1 MTAMT
6 PMTPMTR
13 MIPVTAVTLSRRIA
27 IATLVSTAVLAAA
40 PALAQTAA
48 FPNKPIRIIVPYP
61 AGGATDV
68 AARLLAPRL
77 QEELKQ
83 NVVVENKPGAS
94 GNLGM
99 ATLLQSPADGHTL
112 AMSLTGM
119 LSINPTTYSKAGFT
133 AADVLPV
140 ARIML
145 APLVLVV
152 PADSPWRSMQDLVA
166 AGKAAGKGAL
176 PYGST
181 GAGGI
186 SHVASELVNANANG
200 NFSHVP
206 YRGGAPLA
214 LALMASEV
222 RWGLLGTA
230 DARAQ
235 IQGGKLR
242 ALGQLRATR
251 SELWPDLPTL
261 TEQGIRGGVDFDMW
275 FGLVVPAKTPTA
287 AVKLLNEK
295 VAQIVAEPDFRKRLN
310 EIGGV
315 APTTG
320 NTTEA
325 FAEVIQRELAI
336 LPKTALDLGLKLD

>member
-1 MTAMT
+1 MNL
-6 PMTPMTR
+6 TR
-13 MIPVTAVTLSRRIA
+13 FLTG
-27 IATLVSTAVLAAA
+27 ATLLGAALFAAA

-48 FPNKPIRIIVPYP
+48 FPTKPLRIIVPYP
-61 AGGATDV
+61 PGGATDV
-68 AARLLAPRL
+68 AARLVAPRL
-77 QEELKQ
+77 AEELKQ
-83 NVVVENKPGAS
+83 NVVVENRPGAS

-99 ATLLQSPADGHTL
+99 VALLQSPPDGHTL

-119 LSINPTTYSKAGFT
+119 VSINPTTYSKAGFT
-133 AADVLPV
+133 AADFTPV
-140 ARIML
+140 ARVSL

-152 PADSPWRSMQDLVA
+152 PAESPWKTMGDLIA
-166 AGKAAGKGAL
+166 AGKAAGKGGL

-186 SHVASELVNANANG
+186 SHVASELVNAAADG
-200 NFSHVP
+200 NFTHVP

-214 LALMASEV
+214 QALMANEV

-251 SELWPDLPTL
+251 SELWPDVPTL
-261 TEQGIRGGVDFDMW
+261 TEQGVRGGVDFDMW
-275 FGLVVPAKTPTA
+275 FGLVVPSKTPTS
-287 AVKLLNEK
+287 VVTLLNEK
-295 VAQIVAEPDFRKRLN
+295 VARIVAEPEFRRRLN

-315 APTTG
+315 SLTSG
-320 NTTEA
+320 NTVAA
-325 FAEVIQRELAI
+325 FAEVIQRELDV
-336 LPKTALDLGLKLD
+336 LPKTARDLGLKLD

>member
-1 MTAMT
+1 MS
-6 PMTPMTR
+6 MTR
-13 MIPVTAVTLSRRIA
+13 RLASAALIGSALIAAVPT
-27 IATLVSTAVLAAA
+27 
-40 PALAQTAA
+40 LAQTAA
-48 FPNKPIRIIVPYP
+48 FPSKPMRIIVPYP

-68 AARLLAPRL
+68 SARLVAARL

-83 NVVVENKPGAS
+83 NVIVENRPGAS

-99 ATLLQSPADGHTL
+99 MSLLQSPADGHTL

-133 AADVLPV
+133 AADVVPV
-140 ARIML
+140 ARVML

-152 PADSPWRSMQDLVA
+152 PLDSQWKTVQDLIA
-166 AGKAAGKGAL
+166 AGKAAGKGGL

-186 SHVASELVNANANG
+186 SHVASELVNAAADG
-200 NFSHVP
+200 NYTHVP
-206 YRGGAPLA
+206 YRGGAPLV
-214 LALMASEV
+214 LALLTSEV

-235 IQGGKLR
+235 IQAGKLK

-261 TEQGIRGGVDFDMW
+261 TEQGLRGGVDFDMW
-275 FGLVVPAKTPTA
+275 FGLVAPAKTPPA
-287 AVKLLNEK
+287 IVSMLNQK
-295 VAQIVAEPDFRKRLN
+295 VAQIVAEPEFRRRLS
-310 EIGGV
+310 ELGGV
-315 APTTG
+315 SPTSG
-320 NTTEA
+320 NTIEA
-325 FAEVIQRELAI
+325 FNEVIQNELAV
-336 LPKTALDLGLKLD
+336 LPKKALELGLKLD

>member
-1 MTAMT
+1 MNL
-6 PMTPMTR
+6 TR
-13 MIPVTAVTLSRRIA
+13 FLTG
-27 IATLVSTAVLAAA
+27 ATLLGAALFAAA

-48 FPNKPIRIIVPYP
+48 FPTKPLRIIVPYP
-61 AGGATDV
+61 PGGATDV
-68 AARLLAPRL
+68 AARLVAPRL
-77 QEELKQ
+77 AEELKQ
-83 NVVVENKPGAS
+83 NVVVENRPGAS

-99 ATLLQSPADGHTL
+99 VALLQSPPDGHTL

-119 LSINPTTYSKAGFT
+119 VSINPTTYSKAGFT
-133 AADVLPV
+133 AADFTPV
-140 ARIML
+140 ARVSL

-152 PADSPWRSMQDLVA
+152 PAGSPWKTMGDLIA
-166 AGKAAGKGAL
+166 AGKAAGQGGL

-186 SHVASELVNANANG
+186 SHVASELVNAAADG
-200 NFSHVP
+200 NFTHVP

-214 LALMASEV
+214 QALMANEV

-251 SELWPDLPTL
+251 SELWPDVPTL
-261 TEQGIRGGVDFDMW
+261 TEQGVRGGVDFDMW
-275 FGLVVPAKTPTA
+275 FGLVVPSKTPTS
-287 AVKLLNEK
+287 VVTLLNEK
-295 VAQIVAEPDFRKRLN
+295 VARIVAEPEFRRRLN

-315 APTTG
+315 SLTSG
-320 NTTEA
+320 NTVAA
-325 FAEVIQRELAI
+325 FAEVIQRELDV
-336 LPKTALDLGLKLD
+336 LPKTARDLGLKLD

>member
-1 MTAMT
+1 MSI
-6 PMTPMTR
+6 TR
-13 MIPVTAVTLSRRIA
+13 RLAGTAVIGAALI
-27 IATLVSTAVLAAA
+27 AVL
-40 PALAQTAA
+40 PALAQTPA
-48 FPNKPIRIIVPYP
+48 FPSKPMRIIVPYP

-68 AARLLAPRL
+68 SARLVAARL

-83 NVVVENKPGAS
+83 NVIVDNRPGAS

-99 ATLLQSPADGHTL
+99 AALLQSPADGHTM

-140 ARIML
+140 ARVML
-145 APLVLVV
+145 APLMLVV
-152 PADSPWRSMQDLVA
+152 PADSPWKTVQDLA
-166 AGKAAGKGAL
+166 TAGKAAGKGGL

-186 SHVASELVNANANG
+186 SHVASELVNAAANG
-200 NFSHVP
+200 NFTHVP
-206 YRGGAPLA
+206 YRGGAPLVQA
-214 LALMASEV
+214 LLTSEV

-235 IQGGKLR
+235 IQAGKLK

-251 SELWPDLPTL
+251 SELWPDVPTL
-261 TEQGIRGGVDFDMW
+261 TEQGLRGGVDFDMW
-275 FGLVVPAKTPTA
+275 FGLVVPAKTPPA
-287 AVKLLNEK
+287 IVALLNQK
-295 VAQIVAEPDFRKRLN
+295 VAQIVAEPEFRRRLN

-315 APTTG
+315 PPTAG
-320 NTTEA
+320 NSIEA
-325 FAEVIQRELAI
+325 FNEVIQRELAI
-336 LPKTALDLGLKLD
+336 LPKTAMELGLKLD

>member
-1 MTAMT
+1 MT
-6 PMTPMTR
+6 
-13 MIPVTAVTLSRRIA
+13 INRRLAGAALIGSA
-27 IATLVSTAVLAAA
+27 LIAAA
-40 PALAQTAA
+40 PALAQTAN
-48 FPNKPIRIIVPYP
+48 FPNKPLRIIVPYP

-68 AARLLAPRL
+68 SSRLVAQRL

-83 NVVVENKPGAS
+83 NVIVENKPGAS

-99 ATLLQSPADGHTL
+99 AALLQAPADGHTM

-133 AADVLPV
+133 AADVAPV
-140 ARIML
+140 ARVML

-152 PADSPWRSMQDLVA
+152 PLDSPWKSVQDLVA
-166 AGKAAGKGAL
+166 AGKAAGKGGL

-186 SHVASELVNANANG
+186 SHVASELVNAAADG
-200 NFSHVP
+200 NYTHVP
-206 YRGGAPLA
+206 YKGGAPLVQA
-214 LALMASEV
+214 LLTGEV

-235 IQGGKLR
+235 IQAGKLK

-261 TEQGIRGGVDFDMW
+261 TEQGLRGGVDFDMW
-275 FGLVVPAKTPTA
+275 FGLVVPAKTPPA
-287 AVKLLNEK
+287 IVQQLNQT
-295 VAQIVAEPDFRKRLN
+295 VARIVAEPEFKRRLA
-310 EIGGV
+310 ELGGV
-315 APTTG
+315 PPTTG
-320 NTTEA
+320 NTIEA
-325 FAEVIQRELAI
+325 FNAVIQQELAV
-336 LPKTALDLGLKLD
+336 LPKKALELGLKLD

>member
-1 MTAMT
+1 MLL
-6 PMTPMTR
+6 TR
-13 MIPVTAVTLSRRIA
+13 RAAGAVLIGSA
-27 IATLVSTAVLAAA
+27 LAAA
-40 PALAQTAA
+40 VVPALAQAPA
-48 FPNKPIRIIVPYP
+48 VPSKPMRIIVPYP

-68 AARLLAPRL
+68 SARLVAQRL

-83 NVVVENKPGAS
+83 NVIVENKPGAS

-99 ATLLQSPADGHTL
+99 VSLLQSPADGHTL

-133 AADVLPV
+133 AQDVAPV
-140 ARIML
+140 ARVML

-152 PADSPWRSMQDLVA
+152 PLDSPWKTVQDLVA
-166 AGKAAGKGAL
+166 AGKAAGKGGL

-186 SHVASELVNANANG
+186 SHVASELVNAAADG
-200 NFSHVP
+200 NYSHVP
-206 YRGGAPLA
+206 YRGGAPLVQA
-214 LALMASEV
+214 LLTNEV

-235 IQGGKLR
+235 IQAGKLK

-261 TEQGIRGGVDFDMW
+261 TEQGLKGGVDFDMW
-275 FGLVVPAKTPTA
+275 FGLVAPAKTPP
-287 AVKLLNEK
+287 AVVSMLNQK
-295 VAQIVAEPDFRKRLN
+295 VAQIVAEPEFRRRLA
-310 EIGGV
+310 ELGGV
-315 APTTG
+315 SPTSG
-320 NTTEA
+320 NTVEA
-325 FAEVIQRELAI
+325 FNTVIQQELAL
-336 LPKTALDLGLKLD
+336 LPKKAAELGLKLD

>member
-1 MTAMT
+1 MNL
-6 PMTPMTR
+6 TR
-13 MIPVTAVTLSRRIA
+13 FLTG
-27 IATLVSTAVLAAA
+27 ATLLGAALFAAA

-48 FPNKPIRIIVPYP
+48 FPTKPLRIIVPYP
-61 AGGATDV
+61 PGGATDV
-68 AARLLAPRL
+68 AARLVAPRL
-77 QEELKQ
+77 AEELKQ
-83 NVVVENKPGAS
+83 NVVVENRPGAS

-99 ATLLQSPADGHTL
+99 VALLQSPPDGHTL

-133 AADVLPV
+133 AADFSPV
-140 ARIML
+140 ARVSL

-152 PADSPWRSMQDLVA
+152 PADSPWKTMGDLVA
-166 AGKAAGKGAL
+166 AGKAAGKGGL

-186 SHVASELVNANANG
+186 SHVASELVNAAADG
-200 NFSHVP
+200 NFTHVP

-214 LALMASEV
+214 QALMANEV

-251 SELWPDLPTL
+251 SELWPDVPTL
-261 TEQGIRGGVDFDMW
+261 TEQGVRGGVDFDMW
-275 FGLVVPAKTPTA
+275 FGLVVPSKTPASVVT
-287 AVKLLNEK
+287 LLNDK
-295 VAQIVAEPDFRKRLN
+295 VARIVAEPDFRRRLN
-310 EIGGV
+310 DIGGV
-315 APTTG
+315 SLTSG
-320 NTTEA
+320 NTVAA
-325 FAEVIQRELAI
+325 FAEVIQRELDV
-336 LPKTALDLGLKLD
+336 LPKTARDLGLKLD

>member
-1 MTAMT
+1 MSITRRLAGVALIGSAM
-6 PMTPMTR
+6 
-13 MIPVTAVTLSRRIA
+13 I
-27 IATLVSTAVLAAA
+27 AAA

-48 FPNKPIRIIVPYP
+48 FPNKPMRIIVPYP

-68 AARLLAPRL
+68 SARLVAQRL

-83 NVVVENKPGAS
+83 NVIVENRPGAS

-99 ATLLQSPADGHTL
+99 VALLQSPADGHTL

-133 AADVLPV
+133 AADMAPV
-140 ARIML
+140 ARVML

-152 PADSPWRSMQDLVA
+152 PLDSPWKTVQDLVT
-166 AGKAAGKGAL
+166 AGKAAGKGGL

-186 SHVASELVNANANG
+186 SHVASELVNAAADSNYT
-200 NFSHVP
+200 HVP
-206 YRGGAPLA
+206 YKGGAPLVQA
-214 LALMASEV
+214 LLTGEV

-230 DARAQ
+230 DARTQ
-235 IQGGKLR
+235 IQAGKLK

-261 TEQGIRGGVDFDMW
+261 TEQGLRGGVDFDMW
-275 FGLVVPAKTPTA
+275 FGLVAPARTPP
-287 AVKLLNEK
+287 AVVQMLNQK
-295 VAQIVAEPDFRKRLN
+295 VAQIVAEPEFRRRLA
-310 EIGGV
+310 ELGGV
-315 APTTG
+315 SPTSG
-320 NTTEA
+320 NTIEA
-325 FAEVIQRELAI
+325 FNEVIQRELAV
-336 LPKTALDLGLKLD
+336 LPKKAVELGLKLD

>member
-1 MTAMT
+1 MSITRRLAGAALIGSAM
-6 PMTPMTR
+6 
-13 MIPVTAVTLSRRIA
+13 I
-27 IATLVSTAVLAAA
+27 AAA

-48 FPNKPIRIIVPYP
+48 FPNKPMRIIVPYP

-68 AARLLAPRL
+68 SARLVAQRL

-83 NVVVENKPGAS
+83 NVIVENRPGAS

-99 ATLLQSPADGHTL
+99 VALLQSPADGHTL

-133 AADVLPV
+133 AADMAPV
-140 ARIML
+140 ARVML

-152 PADSPWRSMQDLVA
+152 PLDSPWKTVQDLVT
-166 AGKAAGKGAL
+166 AGKAAGKGGL

-186 SHVASELVNANANG
+186 SHVASELVNAAAD
-200 NFSHVP
+200 STYTHVP
-206 YRGGAPLA
+206 YKGGAPLVQA
-214 LALMASEV
+214 LLTGEV

-235 IQGGKLR
+235 IQAGKLK

-261 TEQGIRGGVDFDMW
+261 TEQGLRGGVDFDMW
-275 FGLVVPAKTPTA
+275 FGLVAPARTPP
-287 AVKLLNEK
+287 AVVQMLNQK
-295 VAQIVAEPDFRKRLN
+295 VAQIVAEPEFRRRLA
-310 EIGGV
+310 ELGGV
-315 APTTG
+315 SPTSG
-320 NTTEA
+320 NTIEA
-325 FAEVIQRELAI
+325 FNEVIQRELAV
-336 LPKTALDLGLKLD
+336 LPKKAVELGLKLD

>member
-1 MTAMT
+1 MTINRRLAGAALIGSALVAAM
-6 PMTPMTR
+6 
-13 MIPVTAVTLSRRIA
+13 
-27 IATLVSTAVLAAA
+27 
-40 PALAQTAA
+40 PALAQTAT
-48 FPNKPIRIIVPYP
+48 FPNKPMRIIVPYP

-68 AARLLAPRL
+68 SSRLVAQRL
-77 QEELKQ
+77 QEEFKQ
-83 NVVVENKPGAS
+83 NVIVENKPGAS

-99 ATLLQSPADGHTL
+99 ATLLQSPADGHTM

-133 AADVLPV
+133 AADVAPV
-140 ARIML
+140 ARVML

-152 PADSPWRSMQDLVA
+152 PLDSPWKSVQDLVT
-166 AGKAAGKGAL
+166 AGKAAGKGGL

-186 SHVASELVNANANG
+186 SHVASELVNAAADG
-200 NFSHVP
+200 NYTHVP
-206 YRGGAPLA
+206 YKGGAPLVQA
-214 LALMASEV
+214 LLTGEV

-235 IQGGKLR
+235 IQAGKLK

-261 TEQGIRGGVDFDMW
+261 TEQGLRGGVDFDMW
-275 FGLVVPAKTPTA
+275 FGLVVPAKTPPA
-287 AVKLLNEK
+287 IVQQLNQT
-295 VAQIVAEPDFRKRLN
+295 VARIVAEPEFKRRLA
-310 EIGGV
+310 ELGGV
-315 APTTG
+315 PPTTG

-325 FAEVIQRELAI
+325 FNAVIQQELAV
-336 LPKTALDLGLKLD
+336 LPKKALELGLKLD

>member
-1 MTAMT
+1 M
-6 PMTPMTR
+6 P
-13 MIPVTAVTLSRRIA
+13 INRRVA
-27 IATLVSTAVLAAA
+27 SSVLLGSALFAAL
-40 PALAQTAA
+40 PALAQTTT

-68 AARLLAPRL
+68 SARLVGQRL

-83 NVVVENKPGAS
+83 TVIVDNRPGAS

-99 ATLLQSPADGHTL
+99 VALLQSPADGHTL

-119 LSINPTTYSKAGFT
+119 LSINPATYSKAGFT
-133 AADVLPV
+133 AADVSPI
-140 ARIML
+140 ARVML

-152 PADSPWRSMQDLVA
+152 PLNSPWRSIQDLIA
-166 AGKAAGKGAL
+166 AGKTAGKDGL

-186 SHVASELVNANANG
+186 SHVASELVNAAADG
-200 NFSHVP
+200 NYMHVP
-206 YRGGAPLA
+206 YKGGAPLVQA
-214 LALMASEV
+214 LLTSEV

-235 IQGGKLR
+235 IQGGKLK

-261 TEQGIRGGVDFDMW
+261 TEQGLRGGVDFDMW
-275 FGLVVPAKTPTA
+275 FGLVAPAKTPNAITA
-287 AVKLLNEK
+287 MLNQK
-295 VAQIVAEPDFRKRLN
+295 ISQIVAEPEFRRRLS
-310 EIGGV
+310 ELGGV
-315 APTTG
+315 SLTTG
-320 NTTEA
+320 NTIDA
-325 FAEVIQRELAI
+325 FNEVIQRELAV
-336 LPKTALDLGLKLD
+336 LPKKALELGLKLD

>member
-1 MTAMT
+1 M
-6 PMTPMTR
+6 R
-13 MIPVTAVTLSRRIA
+13 MNRRLA
-27 IATLVSTAVLAAA
+27 SATLIGSALFAAL
-40 PALAQTAA
+40 PALAQAPA
-48 FPNKPIRIIVPYP
+48 FPNKPMRIIVPYP

-68 AARLLAPRL
+68 SARLVAQRL

-83 NVVVENKPGAS
+83 NVIVENRPGAS

-99 ATLLQSPADGHTL
+99 VALLQSPADGHTL

-133 AADVLPV
+133 AADVAPV
-140 ARIML
+140 ARVML

-152 PADSPWRSMQDLVA
+152 PLDSPWKTVQDLMA
-166 AGKAAGKGAL
+166 AGKAAGKGGL

-186 SHVASELVNANANG
+186 SHVASELVNAAADG
-200 NFSHVP
+200 NYTHVP
-206 YRGGAPLA
+206 YKGGAPLVQA
-214 LALMASEV
+214 LLTSEV

-235 IQGGKLR
+235 IQAGKLK

-261 TEQGIRGGVDFDMW
+261 TEQGLRGGVDFDMW
-275 FGLVVPAKTPTA
+275 FGLVAPAKTPP
-287 AVKLLNEK
+287 AVVAMLNQK
-295 VAQIVAEPDFRKRLN
+295 VAQIVAEPEFRRRLG
-310 EIGGV
+310 ELGGV
-315 APTTG
+315 SLTSG
-320 NTTEA
+320 NTIEA
-325 FAEVIQRELAI
+325 FNEVIQRELAV
-336 LPKTALDLGLKLD
+336 LPKKALELGLKLD